1 MDKTLAYYDNNAEKF
16 VSDTFE
22 VGFRDVQDRFI
33 SLLEKN
39 SLILDFGCGSG
50 RDAKYFLDR
59 GFRVEAVDGSGEL
72 CRIASQNIGIEVKQ
86 MLFSELS
93 EIERY
98 DGIWAC
104 ASVLHLPKD
113 ELSDVMVKMVRAVK
127 AGGYIYMSFKYGDF
141 EGFRN
146 GRYFTDFTE
155 EKFSDFISCISGL
168 TVISKWISGDVRQ
181 GRGDERW
188 LNLILQ
194 KSEVVC
200 SLTDRCVMAW
210 REP

>member
-22 VGFRDVQDRFI
+22 VGFRDVQDRFV

-146 GRYFTDFTE
+146 GRYFTDFTPEAFRDFLRDVPGLCIE
-155 EKFSDFISCISGL
+155 EY
-168 TVISKWISGDVRQ
+168 WITGDVRP
-181 GRGDERW
+181 GRGAEKW
-188 LNLILQ
+188 LNVILV
-194 KSEVVC
+194 K
-200 SLTDRCVMAW
+200 D
-210 REP
+210 